1 MIKKQFR
8 QKEREVKKV
17 LSKWKPFFSYGI
29 VLNYLPNKLKHNRFA
44 IVIWAKS
51 VKNNVQ
57 RVFFRRKFYDFS
69 ILYIH
74 KEKNK
79 WNSNKDKQFY
89 DFVFV
94 IKKQNKLN
102 KKDLKN
108 VETFKKDLNFLFKK
122 VL

>member
-1 MIKKQFR
+1 VIKKKFR
-8 QKEREVKKV
+8 QKEKEVKKV

-29 VLNYLPNKLKHNRFA
+29 VLNYIPNKLNHNRFA

-51 VKNNVQ
+51 VKNNVE

-69 ILYIH
+69 LPYIY

-79 WNSNKDKQFY
+79 QFF

-94 IKKQNKLN
+94 VKKQNKLN

-108 VETFKKDLNFLFKK
+108 VLKFETDLKFLFKK
-122 VL
+122 IF